1 MIVILFLREV
11 NTMSQGDNERDDF
24 WDLDKIVPKKKPVP
38 TTFATTQKTTVHKI
52 DGKDD
57 GRKDERKL
65 SFDNMPSRS
74 TSEEFTYYPE
84 SAGLI
89 RSITIKRFVDK
100 YDFYGNFRKAAL
112 IYYDY
117 KQPKCDF
124 ASFYSYMPQYTQFNA
139 QQKSYYFYWRDEV
152 RHGRYIQSDY
162 SYVYLLAYEILNLPD
177 KIPPEEGIKLLCKLW
192 REYREPLPR
201 IDAYFSQWIQD
212 YCFVHN
218 LPCPM
223 HEIRDFV
230 FDVVASSDFKEFY
243 LSDLKSAGDDGVEA
257 MIAYLSDYDWRKG
270 RFAEDDNPDNIRIY
284 RNHMLGAMR
293 MLIGELCGDFSDLST
308 AQTAKLTRDAFPHSL
323 CTHAVKCKLTIE
335 YVPLSSD
342 ENLRNAVTAGVRY
355 TENKLRAFFGVKSR
369 LGIKDL
375 PDEAKRILDYYFD
388 SIFEMERLRKERDLA
403 PEYEN
408 LYNAEKKALSFADA
422 DEIERASWTTTA
434 RLVDGSEEYAEDE
447 EDVVSAEGEK
457 PQAEDGSNVPK
468 ETAVA
473 GNDSRRFGLSDEDI
487 ALIRRE
493 LDSADADIDDMAFE
507 RINEAFANNFDDII
521 LEHDGERYV
530 IIEDY
535 RDDISAW
542 LDEVAPQ

>member
-11 NTMSQGDNERDDF
+11 NTMSHGDNERDDF

-38 TTFATTQKTTVHKI
+38 TTFATTQKTTVHTI
-52 DGKDD
+52 EGKDD
-57 GRKDERKL
+57 GKKEERKL
-65 SFDNMPSRS
+65 SFDNMPSKSR
-74 TSEEFTYYPE
+74 SEEFTYYPE

-192 REYREPLPR
+192 REYRESLPR

-223 HEIRDFV
+223 PEIRDFV

-270 RFAEDDNPDNIRIY
+270 KFAEDDNPDNIRIY

-308 AQTAKLTRDAFPHSL
+308 AETAKLTRDAFPHSL

-342 ENLRNAVTAGVRY
+342 EKLRTAVTAGVRY

-388 SIFEMERLRKERDLA
+388 SIFEMERIRKERDLA

-447 EDVVSAEGEK
+447 EDVTITVDK
-457 PQAEDGSNVPK
+457 PLPEESV
-468 ETAVA
+468 TATATVDA
-473 GNDSRRFGLSDEDI
+473 GDDSRRFGLNDEDI

-493 LDSADADIDDMAFE
+493 LESADAEIDDMAFE

-535 RDDISAW
+535 RDDIAAW